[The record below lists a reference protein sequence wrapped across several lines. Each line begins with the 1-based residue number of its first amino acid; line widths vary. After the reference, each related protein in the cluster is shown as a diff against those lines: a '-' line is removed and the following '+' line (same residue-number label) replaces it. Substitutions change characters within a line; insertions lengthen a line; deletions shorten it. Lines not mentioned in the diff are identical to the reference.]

1 MICDI
6 PLGDWED
13 ISPSFWHLNI
23 VFPRKIRDYLVSQ
36 EICHVFRSIPNRLQ
50 GSALELYLSENM
62 LSQIELINNLLEIL
76 VRNSTELTKFKA
88 HHKTQTAHE
97 TQRNKTQLH
106 SNGNIS
112 EHNSRDSTE
121 LMKLNA
127 IHAIWCR
134 VPASL
139 NVLVFSSLRMFYG
152 RCQKVSLKFNLWE
165 NSKLALAWTG
175 TFGKVA
181 KSRSRPWLRPSIKQ
195 VNPDRATSKI
205 TLNSTFSQNLTLHF
219 KKLFC
224 VSLFDITDK
233 MRMNLNLL
241 KEIGIDKRN

>member
-88 HHKTQTAHE
+88 HQKTQTAHE

-112 EHNSRDSTE
+112 EHNSHNSTQ

-127 IHAIWCR
+127 THAIWCR
-134 VPASL
+134 VPTSL

-181 KSRSRPWLRPSIKQ
+181 KSRSSRPWLRPSIKQ

-205 TLNSTFSQNLTLHF
+205 TLNSTFSKFNSSL
-219 KKLFC
+219 KKLF
-224 VSLFDITDK
+224 VSGFFGIMEK
-233 MRMNLNLL
+233 M
-241 KEIGIDKRN
+241 